1 MPLPWPKAAKLIGPG
16 NIMVLGDSGGTSTN
30 SAGGHC
36 HGKRLSAKQA
46 LVAGPFHTAAVA
58 ACHCF
63 IAFALK
69 RRSVRREMR

>member
-1 MPLPWPKAAKLIGPG
+1 MITVPGGVRVYLALGPSD
-16 NIMVLGDSGGTSTN
+16 MRK
-30 SAGGHC
+30 GHC